1 MSTDSAHPSLPAD
14 SHLADGEVR
23 LLRLFACA
31 VLGRWDELAA
41 VRRAAPPGEPNRA
54 WRETLLMVHVYA
66 GAPRAVECHAVLARA
81 GGLGTLDP
89 GEVEGEVVPRERGE
103 ALFDAIYARQSPEVR
118 ALIGGFHPD
127 FARVVFHDCYARI
140 LARPGL
146 AARLRELLAVVALAA
161 TGQPRQLA
169 SHARGALRCGATRPE
184 VEAALAAVADLL
196 EPARLAEARA
206 VVARHAS

>member
-1 MSTDSAHPSLPAD
+1 MSTDSAHPSSPAD

-41 VRRAAPPGEPNRA
+41 ARRAAPPGEPNRA

-89 GEVEGEVVPRERGE
+89 GEVEGEVVPLERGE
-103 ALFDAIYARQSPEVR
+103 ALFDAIYASSTIATR
-118 ALIGGFHPD
+118 ASSRDQAWRRACASCWPWW
-127 FARVVFHDCYARI
+127 RS
-140 LARPGL
+140 RPRGNHASWPRTRAAPCV
-146 AARLRELLAVVALAA
+146 AARRASKWKRRSPPWP
-161 TGQPRQLA
+161 TCSSPR
-169 SHARGALRCGATRPE
+169 G
-184 VEAALAAVADLL
+184 
-196 EPARLAEARA
+196 
-206 VVARHAS
+206 